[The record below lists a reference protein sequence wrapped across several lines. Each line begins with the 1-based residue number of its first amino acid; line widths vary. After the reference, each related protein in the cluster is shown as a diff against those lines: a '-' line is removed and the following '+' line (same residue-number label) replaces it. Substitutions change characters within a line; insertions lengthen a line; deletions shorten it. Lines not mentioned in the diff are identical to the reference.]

1 MQHASSMRSEEGAD
15 TQSHLSTQQSH
26 HSTQLDGEGERRKTP
41 VFKTKTV
48 APKLKAKG
56 DFNKQILLW
65 KQKQE
70 ELMPQD
76 TNDGPSSLQLLEVSL
91 LCLCIRFACSLL
103 VLCLFFACS
112 LLAFLLVWLLFRA
125 PLLVDLF
132 CMCPCGKWPSC
143 CALAAFQCFS
153 GGDRCKQDMARATHA
168 NLCGRRRGLR
178 TLT

>member
-1 MQHASSMRSEEGAD
+1 MQVEVLCWQAPPKEEPLLPLVPLPATSGKDAADDPFADPCVMQHASSMRSEEGAD

-103 VLCLFFACS
+103 VLCLFIACV
-112 LLAFLLVWLLFRA
+112 LA
-125 PLLVDLF
+125 
-132 CMCPCGKWPSC
+132 CMV
-143 CALAAFQCFS
+143 AV
-153 GGDRCKQDMARATHA
+153 
-168 NLCGRRRGLR
+168 
-178 TLT
+178 